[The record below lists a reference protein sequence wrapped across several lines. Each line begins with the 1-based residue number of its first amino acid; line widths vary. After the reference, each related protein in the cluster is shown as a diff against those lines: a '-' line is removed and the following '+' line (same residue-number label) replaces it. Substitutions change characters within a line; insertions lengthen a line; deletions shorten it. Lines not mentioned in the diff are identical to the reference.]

1 MRLFDA
7 HFHIDRGAEGYILQ
21 PEGRNWIFNR
31 IDQYKEWTDKV
42 PAGDTQTLIFDFQK
56 QQDWVVA
63 EAASGRLQGLKIHSR
78 LLGIQDHDYPDL
90 FDAYSRVALLKL
102 PTVIDAF
109 YIGHELD
116 IQPNLQRIAE
126 MVSLFPDNTF
136 IIAHSGG
143 IRVMDYF
150 LHLKNCPNVVFELS
164 LSLSYLKHSSV
175 YADFGVLLRF
185 GDRNRI
191 IFGTDFPYVDAQDQL
206 KVFLKMADDLN
217 MNETDRE
224 KILYTNAKE
233 LFVGGSE

>member
-1 MRLFDA
+1 
-7 HFHIDRGAEGYILQ
+7 
-21 PEGRNWIFNR
+21 
-31 IDQYKEWTDKV
+31 
-42 PAGDTQTLIFDFQK
+42 
-56 QQDWVVA
+56 
-63 EAASGRLQGLKIHSR
+63 
-78 LLGIQDHDYPDL
+78 
-90 FDAYSRVALLKL
+90 
-102 PTVIDAF
+102 
-109 YIGHELD
+109 
-116 IQPNLQRIAE
+116 

-150 LHLKNCPNVVFELS
+150 LHLKNCTNVVFELS

-224 KILYTNAKE
+224 KILYTNARHLYVNPE
-233 LFVGGSE
+233 

>member
-7 HFHIDRGAEGYILQ
+7 HYHIDRGAEGYNRQ
-21 PEGRNWIFNR
+21 PEGRNWIFNS

-78 LLGIQDHDYPDL
+78 LLGIREHNYPDL
-90 FDAYSRVALLKL
+90 FDAYSRVAHLKL
-102 PTVIDAF
+102 PTVTDAF

-191 IFGTDFPYVDAQDQL
+191 IFGTDFPYVDAQDHL

-224 KILYTNAKE
+224 KILYTNAKK
-233 LFVGGSE
+233 LFIGGY

>member
-7 HFHIDRGAEGYILQ
+7 HFHIDRGAEGYNLQ

-31 IDQYKEWTDKV
+31 IDQYKEWIDKV

-63 EAASGRLQGLKIHSR
+63 EAASGRVQGLKIHSR

-90 FDAYSRVALLKL
+90 FDAYSRVAHLKL
-102 PTVIDAF
+102 PTVTDAF

-185 GDRNRI
+185 ADRNRI

-224 KILYTNAKE
+224 KILYTNAKK
-233 LFVGGSE
+233 LFIGGSE

>member
-7 HFHIDRGAEGYILQ
+7 HFHIDRGAEGYNLQ

-31 IDQYKEWTDKV
+31 IDQYKEWIDKV

-63 EAASGRLQGLKIHSR
+63 EAASGRIQGLKIHSR
-78 LLGIQDHDYPDL
+78 LLGIREHNYPDL
-90 FDAYSRVALLKL
+90 FDAYSRVAHLKL

-109 YIGHELD
+109 YIGHEMD

-143 IRVMDYF
+143 IRVMDYT
-150 LHLKNCPNVVFELS
+150 NVVFELS

-224 KILYTNAKE
+224 KILYTNARHLYVNPE
-233 LFVGGSE
+233 